1 VFFFSGN
8 PALNEFKEFS
18 NMFEAPFQIEGQT
31 FQTVEHY
38 FQWSKARQFGD
49 ATTQAKILKT
59 PSPKTVKSLGK
70 KVQGFKEDE
79 WNEKKDQ
86 VMAAALKAKFIQHPE
101 LLQKLRETG
110 TRRIAEADPRGKYW
124 GIGTSAETSKA
135 KDPARWPGKNKMGQ
149 LLEALRTELK
159 E

>member
-1 VFFFSGN
+1 
-8 PALNEFKEFS
+8 
-18 NMFEAPFQIEGQT
+18 MYEAPFQIEGTT
-31 FQTVEHY
+31 FPTVEHY

-49 ATTQAKILKT
+49 AASQTKILKT
-59 PSPKTVKSLGK
+59 SSPKTAKTLGK
-70 KVQGFKEDE
+70 KVQGFKEEE

-86 VMAAALKAKFIQHPE
+86 IMAAALKAKFMQHPD
-101 LLQKLRETG
+101 LLKKLRDTG

-135 KDPARWPGKNKMGQ
+135 KDPERWPGKNKMGQ